1 MRHRFHPLILCCLAA
16 ALVATALV
24 YQPGLTGG
32 YVFDDYPNIV
42 DNAGIHVTHST
53 LANWANA
60 AWASPASE
68 FRRPLAS
75 LTFAVNWFF
84 SGGNPGPM
92 KATNLGIHLLNGVL
106 LYFMLRELLRVWRVR
121 RGDGVIDE
129 AAATRLA
136 LAVAAAWLLLPINLM
151 AVLYV
156 VQRMESLCQVFVLAG
171 LWAYLCG
178 RRRMLVA
185 STVGGERAGFAI
197 AIAGLIFGTGVGVLS
212 KESSVLLP
220 VYAFLAEAVLLR
232 FRRNAPQH
240 SVVIPGLP
248 EAEPGIHASQS
259 ENLDSGSRLRRVRND
274 DRQEITVSASRTDK
288 RIVWLFV
295 FVLLLPAVFG
305 LAWLLPGVLKPAA
318 WDGRDFT
325 LGERLL
331 TEARVL
337 VKYLQWTVFPDPTS
351 LSVYHDEMKLS
362 TGLFSPRTTLPA
374 ILFLAGLLALAAW
387 LRKRLPLVALG
398 ILWFFA
404 AQLLTATF
412 IPLELVYEHRN
423 YFASIGVLLAVL
435 SLLLGLRRHVALP
448 IVRGALLIVAL
459 MWFGGVTC
467 LRAQDWSNPLRL
479 ALAEANRHPDSPRA
493 NYEAGRLLIIASD
506 YMPGEAL
513 EKAKFYLHRAAEIPG
528 ASTLPEQALIMTT
541 DHGAHGDDARLW
553 KQMAAKLRSQPTMQE
568 DISALISL
576 TQCRTKNDCHFDI
589 APLNTAF
596 LAALSRPSPIAR
608 LVAAYSDF
616 ARDLLHDQTTAI
628 RYMRMAVARA
638 PYEPAYRVQLAHMLA
653 ISGQTAEARQQ
664 IATLRRMD
672 SFGRLDR
679 QIKILEQQ
687 AGQGSAAVKQ

>member
-24 YQPGLTGG
+24 YWPGLTGG

-42 DNAGIHVTHST
+42 DNAAIHVTHST

-60 AWASPASE
+60 AWSSPSSS

-121 RGDGVIDE
+121 RGEGVIDE

-136 LAVAAAWLLLPINLM
+136 LAVAAAWMLLPINLM

-178 RRRMLVA
+178 RRRMLAA

-220 VYAFLAEAVLLR
+220 VYAFLAEWVLLG
-232 FRRNAPQH
+232 FRNRVQRVDLR
-240 SVVIPGLP
+240 VV
-248 EAEPGIHASQS
+248 A
-259 ENLDSGSRLRRVRND
+259 
-274 DRQEITVSASRTDK
+274 
-288 RIVWLFV
+288 LFV
-295 FVLLLPAVFG
+295 LVLFLPAVLG
-305 LAWLLPGVLKPAA
+305 LAWLLPGILKPAA

-337 VKYLQWTVFPDPTS
+337 VKYLRWTLFPDPTS

-423 YFASIGVLLAVL
+423 YFASIGVLLAVF
-435 SLLLGLRRHVALP
+435 SLLLGLRSHIALP
-448 IVRGALLIVAL
+448 IVRGALVLVAL
-459 MWFGGVTC
+459 MWFGGVTW
-467 LRAQDWSNPLRL
+467 LRTQDWSNPLRL
-479 ALAEANRHPDSPRA
+479 ALAEANRHSDSPRA

-506 YMPGEAL
+506 YLPGEAL

-541 DHGAHGDDARLW
+541 DHRAHGDDAQLW
-553 KQMAAKLRSQPTMQE
+553 KDMAAKLRSQPTMQE

-576 TQCRTKNDCHFDI
+576 TQCRVKNDCHFDI
-589 APLNTAF
+589 APLNEAF

-616 ARDLLHDQTTAI
+616 ARDLLHDPATAI
-628 RYMRMAVARA
+628 RYMRLAVAKA

-653 ISGQTAEARQQ
+653 ISGQSAEARQQ
-664 IATLRRMD
+664 IEALRRMD

-679 QIKILEQQ
+679 QIKILQSQ
-687 AGQGSAAVKQ
+687 AGGAEATARH